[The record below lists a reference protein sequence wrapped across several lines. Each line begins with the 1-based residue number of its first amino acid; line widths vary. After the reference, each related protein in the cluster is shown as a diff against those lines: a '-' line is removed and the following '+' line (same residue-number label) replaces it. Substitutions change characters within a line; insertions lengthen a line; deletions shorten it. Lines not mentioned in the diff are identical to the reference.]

1 MFDSSS
7 PLLNGQSVTET
18 PTQSPYKVTKWSKP
32 PTRSRI
38 DWTWISVVSLIFN
51 TTILLGLL
59 YGVGICIA
67 TIQKTL
73 MPINE
78 YCLNSVSVS
87 YNYITF
93 PGEGYNTYYGPKCL
107 NPLRTISTYASG
119 KTFCTDKEIHVGFEK
134 IRKECEKDELEFL
147 DWRHIVA
154 NITNDDIAKMR
165 VVEFD
170 EIPTGKNVTEPIR
183 LSEALFQRVSNTLVC
198 LPHLSPRFSPLTS
211 SDNLG
216 VRDELAS
223 SVGLRSLRI
232 LGHHPMCLGCR
243 SSSQD

>member
-1 MFDSSS
+1 MLDSSS
-7 PLLNGQSVTET
+7 PLLNGQNVTGPSTQRPFAMPRRAT
-18 PTQSPYKVTKWSKP
+18 PQP
-32 PTRSRI
+32 RSRTE
-38 DWTWISVVSLIFN
+38 WTWISVVSFIFN
-51 TTILLGLL
+51 ATILLGLL
-59 YGVGICIA
+59 YGVRICVG
-67 TIQKTL
+67 TVQKTL
-73 MPINE
+73 MPTNE

-93 PGEGYNTYYGPKCL
+93 SGEGYNTYYGPRCL

-119 KTFCTDKEIHVGFEK
+119 KTFCTDKEIHVGFAK

-147 DWRHIVA
+147 DWRHIIA

-183 LSEALFQRVSNTLVC
+183 LSEAFFQRVGNTLVC

-216 VRDELAS
+216 VRNELAS

-232 LGHHPMCLGCR
+232 LGHRPMCLGYR
-243 SSSQD
+243 SSSQN